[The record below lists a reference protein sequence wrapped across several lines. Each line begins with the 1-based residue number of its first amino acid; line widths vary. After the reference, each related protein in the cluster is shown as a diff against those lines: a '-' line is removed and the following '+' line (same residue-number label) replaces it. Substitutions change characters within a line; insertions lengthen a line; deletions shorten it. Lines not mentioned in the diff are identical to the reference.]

1 MTNFTI
7 CYTVINFESGE
18 KERVEKTFISA
29 DNTRAYVAMLNKCE
43 DVQYIDVINGMTGEV
58 LDEFNVSTSEPKPEI
73 EPSKRWVQS
82 PCDGKWSFQCDG
94 IDCRNCPY
102 EFCCNNTDKVNH
114 EMMIDLIQ
122 TYGDVHD

>member
-18 KERVEKTFISA
+18 HERVEKTFISA

-43 DVQYIDVINGMTGEV
+43 DVQCVDVINGMTGEV
-58 LDEFNVSTSEPKPEI
+58 LDEFNVSTSKPEPKI
-73 EPSKRWVQS
+73 EPSKRWAQS
-82 PCDGKWSFQCDG
+82 PCDGKWSFQCVG
-94 IDCRNCPY
+94 IDCRKCPY
-102 EFCCNNTDKVNH
+102 SSCCENTDKVSY

>member
-18 KERVEKTFISA
+18 HERVEKTFISA
-29 DNTRAYVAMLNKCE
+29 ENTRAYVAMLNKCE
-43 DVQYIDVINGMTGEV
+43 DVQCVDVINGMTGEV

-73 EPSKRWVQS
+73 EPSKRWAQS
-82 PCDGKWSFQCDG
+82 PIDDKWSFQCDG

-102 EFCCNNTDKVNH
+102 TYCCEKTDKVNY

-122 TYGDVHD
+122 TYGDVYD

>member
-18 KERVEKTFISA
+18 QERVEKTFISA
-29 DNTRAYVAMLNKCE
+29 ENARAYVAMLHKCE

-58 LDEFNVSTSEPKPEI
+58 LDEFNVSTSEPKTEI
-73 EPSKRWVQS
+73 EPSKKWVQS

-94 IDCRNCPY
+94 IECWDCPY
-102 EFCCNNTDKVNH
+102 ASCCENTDKASYE
-114 EMMIDLIQ
+114 EMMNLIQ
-122 TYGDVHD
+122 TYGDVYD